1 MSWIRPPSS
10 RPKRRSAGLLRLCW
24 RHWRVCQDRQ
34 RGPSRAQRPA
44 GSRGLWLRF
53 RPRQLQ
59 GARPL
64 CSRPARI
71 WRRVLRATRTTKR
84 GGLNIVG
91 PFEGTSVEADV
102 ARRLAVAL
110 RARRRADIDD
120 LVPPGRQRPRVGVVA
135 SRTIGLPLRREP
147 ARAASGPNDRL
158 SSSTPVRACSR
169 VATRSGSGFGNWR
182 SLRRRWPTRLAW
194 CTRCGPR
201 PRGAASASSVFG
213 GPVHRIPVPVG
224 GDPTGHNRGAL
235 GLPGGFVFACS
246 VDFDNGFARQ
256 NPLGAL
262 AAYLAAFSPQD
273 GHHLVIDASHAD
285 RYPQEHA
292 RLVGLADGRP
302 DVAIRHSLSVTE
314 RDRLLA
320 SADCYL
326 SLHRADGG
334 LGSVAKA
341 MSWGTFTVVTATPES
356 LEFQTDQD
364 SGLVRSETV
373 AVPADEYRYPSGAS
387 WAEPDLGHASFILR
401 SVVGDPDAT
410 ATKVRRA
417 RRVAVR
423 PFRSISGRRCRSRPV
438 GGHRRAICTPDSAGT
453 GSLQPECVITPEG
466 DADRTAALRI
476 TAARGRARA
485 LRCPTA
491 GRPRVRCGD
500 YAGPAAPAG

>member
-1 MSWIRPPSS
+1 M
-10 RPKRRSAGLLRLCW
+10 
-24 RHWRVCQDRQ
+24 
-34 RGPSRAQRPA
+34 
-44 GSRGLWLRF
+44 
-53 RPRQLQ
+53 
-59 GARPL
+59 GA
-64 CSRPARI
+64 
-71 WRRVLRATRTTKR
+71 
-84 GGLNIVG
+84 
-91 PFEGTSVEADV
+91 E
-102 ARRLAVAL
+102 
-110 RARRRADIDD
+110 
-120 LVPPGRQRPRVGVVA
+120 
-135 SRTIGLPLRREP
+135 
-147 ARAASGPNDRL
+147 
-158 SSSTPVRACSR
+158 
-169 VATRSGSGFGNWR
+169 
-182 SLRRRWPTRLAW
+182 
-194 CTRCGPR
+194 
-201 PRGAASASSVFG
+201 SASSVFA

-224 GDPTGHNRGAL
+224 GDPTGHNRAAL

-262 AAYLAAFSPQD
+262 KAYLAAFSPQD

-326 SLHRADGG
+326 SLHRADGA

-423 PFRSISGRRCRSRPV
+423 RFAPSVAVAAAHARLVDIDAHLHAGQRRDRVAAARVRDHAGRRR
-438 GGHRRAICTPDSAGT
+438 
-453 GSLQPECVITPEG
+453 
-466 DADRTAALRI
+466 
-476 TAARGRARA
+476 
-485 LRCPTA
+485 
-491 GRPRVRCGD
+491 
-500 YAGPAAPAG
+500 